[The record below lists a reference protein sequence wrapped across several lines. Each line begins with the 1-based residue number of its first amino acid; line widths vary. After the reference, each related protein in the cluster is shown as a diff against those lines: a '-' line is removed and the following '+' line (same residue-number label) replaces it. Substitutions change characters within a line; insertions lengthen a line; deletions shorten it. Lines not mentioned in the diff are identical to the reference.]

1 MSFSLVAL
9 SVILGL
15 LLAEA
20 RLSARN
26 QASLRA
32 RGATMPDGDVYGPM
46 AVVYPAAFV
55 AMGIEGAIRASTPP
69 DAAASGIMLSGVL
82 LFIASKALKY
92 WAIRSLGDR
101 WSFRVL
107 VLPAEPLVASG
118 PYQYVAH
125 PNYVAVLGE
134 LAGTAMMMRAS
145 VAGPCALVV
154 FSVILW
160 FRVRFETAVLRR
172 AYQGKHE

>member
-1 MSFSLVAL
+1 M
-9 SVILGL
+9 ILGL

-20 RLSARN
+20 RLSSRN
-26 QASLRA
+26 QAMLRA
-32 RGATMPDGDVYGPM
+32 RGATMPMGDIYRPM
-46 AVVYPAAFV
+46 AVAYPAAFV
-55 AMGIEGAIRASTPP
+55 AMGIEGVLRASTPP
-69 DAAASGIMLSGVL
+69 DAAASGVILSGAI
-82 LFIASKALKY
+82 LFVASKALKY

-125 PNYVAVLGE
+125 PNYIAVLGE
-134 LAGTAMMMRAS
+134 LVGTAMMMRAS
-145 VAGPCALVV
+145 VAGPCALAV

-160 FRVRFETAVLRR
+160 LRVRFETAVLRQ